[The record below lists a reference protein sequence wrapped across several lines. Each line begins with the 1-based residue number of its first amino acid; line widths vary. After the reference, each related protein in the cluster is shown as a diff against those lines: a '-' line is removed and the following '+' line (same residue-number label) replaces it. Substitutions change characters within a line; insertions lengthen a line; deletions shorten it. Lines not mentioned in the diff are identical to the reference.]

1 MRIHVIASCTLL
13 SLLAAAPSQAR
24 TRRKAASAK
33 PAVATAAPAAP
44 APVLSAEPAPAFP
57 APAPRPSV
65 FGEPE
70 RHDGLF
76 LRAMTGTNYTSL
88 SKMDKAQVGLVID
101 LQAGYSV
108 VEDLNLFAEFR
119 ISNGMRGFGF
129 GAVYYF
135 MPLNLYAGGS
145 LMLAQS
151 AVATLFDGEVSS
163 SLGPTVNLQVG
174 KEWWVSDSVGIGV
187 AAQLL
192 VGALTFDQ
200 LIEEQRNMTL
210 VAFSLAAVATFN

>member
-1 MRIHVIASCTLL
+1 MRIHLIASCTLL
-13 SLLAAAPSQAR
+13 TLLAAAPGQAK
-24 TRRKAASAK
+24 TRRKAAAPAK
-33 PAVATAAPAAP
+33 PTVATATP
-44 APVLSAEPAPAFP
+44 AEPAPILRAESP
-57 APAPRPSV
+57 LVAPAARPSV

-88 SKMDKAQVGLVID
+88 SKIEKAQLGLVID
-101 LQAGYSV
+101 LQGGYSV
-108 VEDLNLFAEFR
+108 AENLNLFAEFR
-119 ISNGMRGFGF
+119 ISNGMRGVGV

-145 LMLAQS
+145 LMLAWS
-151 AVATLFDGEVSS
+151 AVPTLFDGEVSS

-174 KEWWVSDSVGIGV
+174 KEWWVSDSVGMGV

-200 LIEEQRNMTL
+200 LIEEQRSMTL